1 MADIISDFTNDVT
14 KEIKMKKIAV
24 VGCGAYMDSGYG
36 CPGEWRCL
44 KAAALGDGNIEEP
57 SLVIAFVKCECPGRT
72 IAPNMGMTMKLSEIK
87 PDEIYL
93 SSCLVNAKPG
103 CPYTTPEEIAN
114 VLENKTG
121 IKVVMGTH
129 DYH

>member
-1 MADIISDFTNDVT
+1 
-14 KEIKMKKIAV
+14 MKKVAV

-44 KAAALGDGNIEEP
+44 RAASLGEGKFDEA
-57 SLVIAFVKCECPGRT
+57 SSVVSFVKCECPGRAL
-72 IAPNMGMTMKLSEIK
+72 APTVGMAMKLSEIK
-87 PDEIYL
+87 PDAIYL

-103 CPYTTPEEIAN
+103 CPYSSAEEMAEIIN
-114 VLENKTG
+114 GKTG
-121 IKVVMGTH
+121 IEVVMGTH

>member
-1 MADIISDFTNDVT
+1 
-14 KEIKMKKIAV
+14 MKKIAV

-44 KAAALGDGNIEEP
+44 KAAAFGEGAFDEP
-57 SLVIAFVKCECPGRT
+57 SAVVAFIKCECPGRT
-72 IAPNMGMTMKLSEIK
+72 VLPNLGMAMKVSETK

-103 CPYTTPEEIAN
+103 CPYMKPEELAKMI
-114 VLENKTG
+114 EDKTG
-121 IKVVMGTH
+121 IKVTLGTH

>member
-1 MADIISDFTNDVT
+1 
-14 KEIKMKKIAV
+14 MKKVAV

-44 KAAALGDGNIEEP
+44 KAASLGEGKFDEAA
-57 SLVIAFVKCECPGRT
+57 SVVSFVKCECPGRAL
-72 IAPNMGMTMKLSEIK
+72 APTLGMAMKLSEIK
-87 PDEIYL
+87 PDAVYL

-103 CPYTTPEEIAN
+103 CPYSSAEEMAEIIKG
-114 VLENKTG
+114 KTG
-121 IKVVMGTH
+121 IEVVMGTH